1 MHVEPQK
8 YMVYGCISRLGPT
21 SLEITEL
28 PIRSW
33 TQSYK
38 ESVLEPMLTG
48 NEKSPPFIRYEYI
61 QSFNLPY
68 HHKGTT
74 VDIINNVYYINS
86 DYKEYHTDTTVKFVV
101 TLSEQKMKEAE
112 EIGFHKKFKL
122 ESSLSTGN
130 MVREVISLLSH
141 ICTCYLYKLP

>member
-8 YMVYGCISRLGPT
+8 YMVYGCVSRLGPT
-21 SLEITEL
+21 TLEITEL

-48 NEKSPPFIRYEYI
+48 NEKSPPFIRYVCMQII
-61 QSFNLPY
+61 QCDAIY
-68 HHKGTT
+68 H
-74 VDIINNVYYINS
+74 YS

-122 ESSLSTGN
+122 ETSLSTGN
-130 MVREVISLLSH
+130 MVGKEVNPKSNH
-141 ICTCYLYKLP
+141 